1 MKNCPNCNAELY
13 DNAIYC
19 TSCGIKVENNS
30 EAEQN
35 AADLNGNSGAD
46 ASGNPNADSGPFINA
61 DSDSNSNPYENANQD
76 ANKESADKSS
86 YAPFNPYINVECRPN
101 EGDTAPG
108 AQFYGSKKVMHNPY
122 SVPNAKTS
130 FSGGLLAWSITN
142 LVCGLLFGGL
152 ASIIMSIIALVKV
165 CNVQNLTNPLEIA
178 SSNNTA
184 KILNI
189 ISTVLSAI
197 VFILLVIIL
206 TVAIVSAI
214 QDPEYYQIPD
224 SYLR

>member
-35 AADLNGNSGAD
+35 TAGLNGNSGPD
-46 ASGNPNADSGPFINA
+46 ISGNPNADSGPFINA
-61 DSDSNSNPYENANQD
+61 DSVSNSTPYGNTNHN

-101 EGDTAPG
+101 KENIAPG
-108 AQFYGSKKVMHNPY
+108 AQYYGSKKVMYNPY

-152 ASIIMSIIALVKV
+152 ASIVMSIVALVKV

-178 SSNNTA
+178 SSNNIA

-197 VFILLVIIL
+197 VFILFVIIF
-206 TVAIVSAI
+206 TVAIVSMI
-214 QDPEYYQIPD
+214 QDPEYY
-224 SYLR
+224 